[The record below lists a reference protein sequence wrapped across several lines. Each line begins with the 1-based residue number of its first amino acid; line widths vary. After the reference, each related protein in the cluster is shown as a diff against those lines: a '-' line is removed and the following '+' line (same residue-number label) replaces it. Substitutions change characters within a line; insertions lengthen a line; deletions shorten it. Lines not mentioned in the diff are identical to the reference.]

1 MSLKEKTN
9 RTISCGIAHYF
20 ESVTL
25 NVHNVCMNIAS
36 CLFRYPSIYLEHALL
51 NFLLG
56 KPQSHPLGAVCVGS
70 LCCQA
75 AITTS
80 QVSQQFP

>member
-9 RTISCGIAHYF
+9 RTISCGVARHF
-20 ESVTL
+20 ESATP

-36 CLFRYPSIYLEHALL
+36 CLFRYPSIYLKHALL

-56 KPQSHPLGAVCVGS
+56 KPQPHPLGAVCVGS